1 MGEILYISSSSSN
14 TNSASDPDRIRTLV
28 RALKSFCRSL
38 ELCDD
43 YLRGFYGLHLVTSA
57 LQQDLTRLGNSGIAK
72 LPADEDFPVPSLQT
86 VEKLKELATKKL
98 AEIVR
103 KSSAGEKGWEGYD
116 EAEVIAARA
125 LLDKES
131 AGVAR

>member
-1 MGEILYISSSSSN
+1 M
-14 TNSASDPDRIRTLV
+14 
-28 RALKSFCRSL
+28 
-38 ELCDD
+38 
-43 YLRGFYGLHLVTSA
+43 TSA
-57 LQQDLTRLGNSGIAK
+57 LQQHLTRIGNSGIAK

-103 KSSAGEKGWEGYD
+103 KSAANERGWEGYD

-125 LLDKES
+125 LLDRES

>member
-1 MGEILYISSSSSN
+1 LGEILYISSTISESTTEP
-14 TNSASDPDRIRTLV
+14 TNLRALV
-28 RALKSFCRSL
+28 RSLKSFSRSL

-57 LQQDLTRLGNSGIAK
+57 LQKTLSQLGNSGIAK
-72 LPADEDFPVPSLQT
+72 LPADEDYPVPSVRT

-103 KSSAGEKGWEGYD
+103 RASAKEAGWTGYD
-116 EAEVIAARA
+116 EEEIKAVRT
-125 LLDKES
+125 LLDREGG
-131 AGVAR
+131 GVAR